1 MIGGLV
7 QTLAHDPSGVAAHIA
22 LSGPGEVPS
31 HDVGGNGAT
40 IGPDPAPPVGVPA
53 QDVGGNGV
61 CTLLGPSGI
70 VAVLVG
76 GTCVDAHAP
85 IFAFA

>member
-1 MIGGLV
+1 V

-22 LSGPGEVPS
+22 LSGPGEIPA

-40 IGPDPAPPVGVPA
+40 TLPDPIGVRS

-61 CTLLGPSGI
+61 CTLLRPSGI
-70 VAVLVG
+70 VALWVVG
-76 GTCVDAHAP
+76 IYIDAGTP
-85 IFAFA
+85 ICDI